1 MPTKQTD
8 ASEVTVLTHRRLLI
22 DLFAHLVTLAALVTF
37 RTPCPTTLIRNGVV
51 MPPPQVGE
59 VQFPDDSIR
68 AEADAAY
75 TAEIGDPLGRDDVQE
90 PRGFKFGEM
99 SEEQAKALWG
109 KRILYRLRIVEE
121 ITGRDRRTA
130 YRCKGNECA
139 DRFIQF
145 GDAKAI
151 AGSLTD
157 GRELMVEATL
167 LMESALKMGDT
178 VGYRAQFLLTEAR
191 IVGR

>member
-1 MPTKQTD
+1 MPTTQTD
-8 ASEVTVLTHRRLLI
+8 ASEVTVLTHRGLLI
-22 DLFAHLVTLAALVTF
+22 DLFVHLVALAPLVTF
-37 RTPCPTTLIRNGVV
+37 RTPCPTTLIRNDVAI
-51 MPPPQVGE
+51 PPRQIAE
-59 VQFPDDSIR
+59 VQFADDSITV
-68 AEADAAY
+68 EANAAY
-75 TAEIGDPLGRDDVQE
+75 TAELGDPLGRDDVQE
-90 PRGFKFGEM
+90 PRGYKFGEM

-121 ITGRDRRTA
+121 ITGRDRGTA

-145 GDAKAI
+145 GDAKAV

-167 LMESALKMGDT
+167 LMESELKG
-178 VGYRAQFLLTEAR
+178 GYRAQFLLTEAR
-191 IVGR
+191 LVGR